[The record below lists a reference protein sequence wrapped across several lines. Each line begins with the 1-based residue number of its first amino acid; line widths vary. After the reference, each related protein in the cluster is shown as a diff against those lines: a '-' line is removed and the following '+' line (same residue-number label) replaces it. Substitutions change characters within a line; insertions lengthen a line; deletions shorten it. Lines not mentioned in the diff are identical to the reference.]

1 MAEYLSISFSIIN
14 SECTEGTEVSIN
26 GAVAMIGRS
35 RRVTSSDEDG
45 NAYGYTQWSAIE
57 VINNQSI
64 INDKT
69 LIRLFFE
76 ANTDVAV
83 LANHFAKDGWTLFK
97 VRNNNQYLLF
107 QR

>member
-14 SECTEGTEVSIN
+14 SNYSKGAEVYIN
-26 GAVAMIGRS
+26 GAVATVSQSRS
-35 RRVTSSDEDG
+35 ATSCDEDG
-45 NAYGYTQWSAIE
+45 NAYGYTQWSAIK
-57 VINNQSI
+57 VTNNQSI

-83 LANHFAKDGWTLFK
+83 LANHFAEDGWTLFK
-97 VRNNNQYLLF
+97 LRNNNQYLLF

>member
-1 MAEYLSISFSIIN
+1 MAEYLSISFSIID
-14 SECTEGTEVSIN
+14 SECQKGTEVSIN
-26 GAVAMIGRS
+26 GAVTIICRFRS
-35 RRVTSSDEDG
+35 VTETDGDG
-45 NAYGYTQWSAIE
+45 NAYGYTQWSGIE
-57 VINNQSI
+57 VRNNQSI
-64 INDKT
+64 IKDKT
-69 LIRLFFE
+69 LIQLFFE